1 MTAEERQQIIDHLTA
16 DFRSAKE
23 SNCQNPSTW
32 MGLAERYQ
40 SIAANMNWA
49 YCIGRAVACPSD
61 G

>member
-1 MTAEERQQIIDHLTA
+1 MTAEERQRFVTQLIT
-16 DFRSAKE
+16 DFCSAKE
-23 SNCQNPSTW
+23 SNCQKPSTW